1 MNLQLL
7 ADSLYMTHRLMI
19 SVFDKNTKILHSV
32 RKTDYEEEALAV
44 EGENFCSWVRVCFE
58 GHHSDYLLSDDSYAW
73 TALYCDNNLYVVGPV
88 KTFLNFSREK
98 KSGTDGQKNG
108 KIPVLSMMEFIRLC
122 GHIMHMISGEVTES
136 MDFLLN
142 QRTDSLSIRD
152 DVAYVGQ
159 MKDYSA
165 SQKAYRALQE
175 CVQNGDPEL
184 LGRMELYHVFSP
196 SLVAKG
202 ELRQAQNM
210 FIISLTI
217 VCHAAVSGGL
227 PEEIAYPL
235 SDEYM
240 MRNESMKSVSEIW
253 NLLRVCVLDYTQKV
267 RNIRNM
273 KRDRVQYSN
282 LVSRCRSYVMAHPM
296 ENLKIRKIAEELG
309 VNPEYMA
316 RRFRKETGTSL
327 LNFIHIMKI
336 KDAKQLLKY
345 SDMTAVEI
353 STRLGFSSQSQF
365 STLFRRETGLTPKEF
380 RNRQRM
386 GEK

>member
-1 MNLQLL
+1 MELQLL
-7 ADSLYMTHRLMI
+7 ADSLYMTHRLRM
-19 SVFDKNTKILHSV
+19 SVYDEKGEMLSSV
-32 RKTDYEEEALAV
+32 HKTDYEEEALALER
-44 EGENFCSWVRVCFE
+44 EGFYFWLRDCWERRT
-58 GHHSDYLLSDDSYAW
+58 SDYLLSEDPYAW
-73 TALYCDNNLYVVGPV
+73 TAIYCEDRLYVVGPV

-98 KSGTDGQKNG
+98 KGAGERKNE
-108 KIPVLSMMEFIRLC
+108 KIPVLPMMEFIRLC
-122 GHIMHMISGEVTES
+122 GHIMHMISGKVTNS
-136 MDFLLN
+136 LDFLLN

-159 MKDYSA
+159 LKDYSA

-175 CVQNGDPEL
+175 CVQNGDPSL

-267 RNIRNM
+267 RNIRDM
-273 KRDRVQYSN
+273 KRERVQYSS
-282 LVSRCRSYVMAHPM
+282 LVSQCRSYVMAHPM

-380 RNRQRM
+380 RNRHRM
-386 GEK
+386 EKK